1 MKLIFSDVDNTL
13 IEKGK
18 SLSNEMISAIK
29 HATINDV
36 EFIFCSGRPTYNLKQ
51 IANSLLLQG
60 IELNYVAGFNGAEI
74 INLNNNETIIND
86 GLSTKQV
93 HEIIAVLKEVQ
104 VEYMIYDEEVIY
116 GSDTE
121 NEFIVFEALQ
131 NDMKLNKLLDVSS
144 SIKVLAVEDPK
155 TSVEKYKLI
164 KEKLKNYTVLMS
176 TEFFIEITNNNVT
189 KGHAMLKMID
199 ILDIPLVDVYTFGD
213 AGNDFTLIEF
223 AINGIAVGN
232 ATKEIKEIACDVID
246 TVSNNGVAKYIMNKL
261 GE

>member
-29 HATINDV
+29 HATLNDV

-104 VEYMIYDEEVIY
+104 VEYMI
-116 GSDTE
+116 
-121 NEFIVFEALQ
+121 
-131 NDMKLNKLLDVSS
+131 
-144 SIKVLAVEDPK
+144 
-155 TSVEKYKLI
+155 
-164 KEKLKNYTVLMS
+164 
-176 TEFFIEITNNNVT
+176 
-189 KGHAMLKMID
+189 
-199 ILDIPLVDVYTFGD
+199 
-213 AGNDFTLIEF
+213 
-223 AINGIAVGN
+223 
-232 ATKEIKEIACDVID
+232 
-246 TVSNNGVAKYIMNKL
+246 
-261 GE
+261 